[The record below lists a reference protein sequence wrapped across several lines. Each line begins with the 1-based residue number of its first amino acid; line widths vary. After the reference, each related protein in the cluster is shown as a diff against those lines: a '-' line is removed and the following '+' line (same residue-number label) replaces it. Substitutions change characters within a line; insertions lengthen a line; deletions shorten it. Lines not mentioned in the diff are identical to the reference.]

1 MLYMF
6 GYRKYH
12 LVSGTWSPLK
22 MSTFRRQRVAKFI
35 KVAIPQTISS
45 ALEDWQIQII
55 ALFASR
61 LDEADLAA
69 FSSSITIILVC
80 HTLSIGLADAAAVR
94 VGNSLGANDPR
105 SAKYIS
111 WVAIVVGSLIGILVG
126 GLLALCGK
134 YLGLCPLAIIKCS
147 NNSKCSWKI

>member
-1 MLYMF
+1 M
-6 GYRKYH
+6 
-12 LVSGTWSPLK
+12 
-22 MSTFRRQRVAKFI
+22 AKFI

-94 VGNSLGANDPR
+94 VGNRLGANDPR

-111 WVAIVVGSLIGILVG
+111 WVAIVVGSLIGVLVG
-126 GLLALCGK
+126 GLLAVFGK
-134 YLGLCPLAIIKCS
+134 YLGRERCCEMLPFSTSFSQNARVFSSFSMCFEHV
-147 NNSKCSWKI
+147 